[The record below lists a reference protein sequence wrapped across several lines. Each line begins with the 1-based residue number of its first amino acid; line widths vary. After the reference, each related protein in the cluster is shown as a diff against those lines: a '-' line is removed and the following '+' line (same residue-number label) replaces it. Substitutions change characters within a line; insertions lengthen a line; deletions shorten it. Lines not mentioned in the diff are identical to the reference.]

1 MRAAERGPNDGM
13 TLAELLAVIIILGVL
28 VSIAIPT
35 MGKNVQRG
43 YWEDAQHLLQA
54 IHDGEQRYFDK
65 ETLYRDTLGPC
76 APGDL
81 VCLAQWRAIFMDDPN
96 FGTIPVTFTV
106 DASSCAS
113 PPCFTATATNQTTS
127 GQILTID
134 ENGTLDTTN
143 WPKP

>member
-1 MRAAERGPNDGM
+1 MMAVERRRRDGM
-13 TLAELLAVIIILGVL
+13 TLAELLTVIIILGVL
-28 VSIAIPT
+28 VSLAIPT
-35 MGKNVQRG
+35 MGRNIQRG
-43 YWEDAQHLLQA
+43 YWEEAQHLLQA

-65 ETLYRDTLGPC
+65 EESYNDTLVTM
-76 APGDL
+76 DD
-81 VCLAQWRAIFMDDPN
+81 WRTIFMDDPN
-96 FGTIPVTFTV
+96 FNSIPVAFTV

-127 GQILTID
+127 EQMTIN